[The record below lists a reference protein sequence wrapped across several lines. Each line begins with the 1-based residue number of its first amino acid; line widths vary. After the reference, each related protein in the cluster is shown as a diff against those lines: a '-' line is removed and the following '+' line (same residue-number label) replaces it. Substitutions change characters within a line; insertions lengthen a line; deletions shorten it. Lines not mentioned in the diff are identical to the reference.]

1 MNDRR
6 DTSERRRWCPPQ
18 LAVYALAPAEPLSQS
33 AGGVD
38 DDDDM
43 QNRNNWVYVTF

>member
-18 LAVYALAPAEPLSQS
+18 LAVYALAPAEPLSRS
-33 AGGVD
+33 AGGA
-38 DDDDM
+38 DDDM
-43 QNRNNWVYVTF
+43 ENRGNWVYVTF

>member
-18 LAVYALAPAEPLSQS
+18 LAVYALAPVEPLSRS
-33 AGGVD
+33 AGTDGD
-38 DDDDM
+38 LE
-43 QNRNNWVYVTF
+43 NRDNWEYVTF